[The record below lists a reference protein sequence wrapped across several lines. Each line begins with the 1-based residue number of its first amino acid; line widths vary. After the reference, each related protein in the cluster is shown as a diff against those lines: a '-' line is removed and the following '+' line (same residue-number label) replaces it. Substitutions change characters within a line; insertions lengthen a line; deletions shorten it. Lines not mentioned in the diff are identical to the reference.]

1 MYLKY
6 ITFSNYEQQTIMLL
20 RHRTTMFVS
29 LKNSEDQTFN
39 SVVLPKGEKQP
50 KYANYPLLLIS
61 TGRKDVEE

>member
-1 MYLKY
+1 MYLKHV
-6 ITFSNYEQQTIMLL
+6 TFSNYEQQTIMLL
-20 RHRTTMFVS
+20 RHRTTMFDS

-39 SVVLPKGEKQP
+39 SIVLPKGEKQP